1 MDPNALSK
9 PLSTM
14 KIPSQP
20 KVRVIGMTLDPPGST
35 YGPRQEDHHEFIW
48 IMEGEVLAH
57 FNKRVL
63 HAGAGTILL
72 KRPWVKDYYEWSTKH
87 RTVHAYVHFDLGS
100 EQRAK
105 LSQLQVPVYRQV
117 PPNNLFEPLFNYM
130 LNLGDK
136 PEPLRTEL
144 MLSVLNLMVE
154 SYSSGELELKH
165 QPAVRLNES
174 VQRAIEVIHSHAAK
188 PSLSPLTLTSLAQ
201 AAHTTPAN
209 LCRLFKK
216 ALDLR
221 PLEYSKLMRLD
232 QAARQL
238 RQTALSLKEI
248 GLSNGFYDAYH
259 FSRSFK
265 QVYGVSPKDYRDSKE
280 ADGISKK
287 NPIIRVLYEKL

>member
-1 MDPNALSK
+1 MDSSSVSK
-9 PLSTM
+9 PISGL
-14 KIPSQP
+14 KVPSRS
-20 KVRVIGMTLDPPGST
+20 KVRVIGMTLDPPGAT
-35 YGPRQEDHHEFIW
+35 YGPRHEDHHEFIW

-72 KRPWVKDYYEWSTKH
+72 KRPWVKDYYEWSTQH
-87 RTVHAYVHFDLGS
+87 RTVHAYVHFDLDDV
-100 EQRAK
+100 QRRK
-105 LSQLQVPVYRQV
+105 LSQPQVPVFRQL
-117 PPNNLFEPLFNYM
+117 PPNNLFQPLFSYI

-154 SYSSGELELKH
+154 SYASGELELRT
-165 QPAVRLNES
+165 QPAIQLNEA
-174 VQRAIEVIHSHAAK
+174 VQRAIEVIHYHTSHES
-188 PSLSPLTLTSLAQ
+188 PSPLTLTALAQ

-232 QAARQL
+232 KAARQL
-238 RQTALSLKEI
+238 RQSTLSLKEI

-265 QVYGVSPKDYRDSKE
+265 NVYGVSPKDYRESKD
-280 ADGISKK
+280 ADGIAKK
-287 NPIIRVLYEKL
+287 NPIIRVLYERV

>member
-1 MDPNALSK
+1 MDLVSPSG
-9 PLSTM
+9 PTPEM

-20 KVRVIGMTLDPPGST
+20 KVRVLGMTLDPPGST
-35 YGPRQEDHHEFIW
+35 YGPRQESHHEFIW

-57 FNKRVL
+57 FNKRAL
-63 HAGAGTILL
+63 RAGAGTILL
-72 KRPWVKDYYEWSTKH
+72 KRPLVKDYYEWSTQH
-87 RTVHAYVHFDLGS
+87 RTVHAYVHFDLS
-100 EQRAK
+100 NDQKRK
-105 LSQLQVPVYRQV
+105 LSQPQVPVSRQL
-117 PPNNLFEPLFNYM
+117 PPNNLFEPLFSYM

-136 PEPLRTEL
+136 PEPLRTQL

-154 SYSSGELELKH
+154 SYASGELELKIH
-165 QPAVRLNES
+165 PAVQLNEG
-174 VQRAIEVIHSHAAK
+174 VQRAIEVIHHHATHESSA
-188 PSLSPLTLTSLAQ
+188 SLTLTDLAQ

-238 RQTALSLKEI
+238 RRTNLSLKEI

-265 QVYGVSPKDYRDSKE
+265 NVYGISPKDYKESPE
-280 ADGISKK
+280 ADSISKK
-287 NPIIRVLYEKL
+287 NPIIRVIYEKL